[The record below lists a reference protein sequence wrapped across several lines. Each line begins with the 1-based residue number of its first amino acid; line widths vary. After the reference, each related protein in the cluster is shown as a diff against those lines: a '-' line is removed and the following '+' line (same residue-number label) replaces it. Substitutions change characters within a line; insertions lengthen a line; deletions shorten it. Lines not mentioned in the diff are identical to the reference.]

1 MILAFSRSFLAH
13 FSRFALTFARFRLCF
28 GQRDLLPIIEG
39 SVVSTKHGNVSTNHM
54 LFIAS
59 GAFHSVKPSD
69 LMPELQGRLPVRVQ
83 LEGLSEKDLLK
94 ILTGPKCSLTKQ
106 YVELMATE
114 GVKLVL
120 EDEALAKIAKVAA
133 EVNTTVE
140 NVSRPHAN

>member
-1 MILAFSRSFLAH
+1 MG
-13 FSRFALTFARFRLCF
+13 T
-28 GQRDLLPIIEG
+28 
-39 SVVSTKHGNVSTNHM
+39 VSTNHR

>member
-1 MILAFSRSFLAH
+1 MILAFSRSFLAD
-13 FSRFALTFARFRLCF
+13 FSGFALTFAHFRLCF

>member
-1 MILAFSRSFLAH
+1 M
-13 FSRFALTFARFRLCF
+13 CF

-83 LEGLSEKDLLK
+83 LEGLSE
-94 ILTGPKCSLTKQ
+94 
-106 YVELMATE
+106 
-114 GVKLVL
+114 
-120 EDEALAKIAKVAA
+120 
-133 EVNTTVE
+133 
-140 NVSRPHAN
+140 R

>member
-1 MILAFSRSFLAH
+1 M
-13 FSRFALTFARFRLCF
+13 F

-59 GAFHSVKPSD
+59 GAFQSVKPSD